1 MSRPVLYLAITN
13 HGFGH
18 AVRMATVASQ
28 LQKLNPDI
36 LLVIVTTA
44 PRWLLESY
52 IEGDFIHRLRAFD
65 VGVIQSDSLTMD
77 LKTTLA
83 KMEEYRQR
91 EGEIVAGEVDF
102 IRLNKVDLILA
113 DIPAMASSIAEKAGI
128 PCWMMSNFG
137 WDFIYQAWG
146 DDFREIT
153 HWLRSRYERV
163 ERLFRLPL
171 AEEMASFPIRQDV
184 GLTGGNPRYS
194 EAVLRDKFALMT
206 PKEKTILLTFGGLG
220 LEAIPYHNLASFPD
234 WQFITFA
241 QNAPDL
247 PNLLTISDHSLRPV
261 DFMPICGK
269 VVSKPGYSTFAE
281 SLRLDIPLISI
292 TRDGFA
298 EAQILLDG
306 LRHYGYHRI
315 VDYGDFFEGNWDF
328 LKEDAIAPLSNK
340 KLDKHGAEFIAQEI
354 VKFFEDSKDSK

>member
-28 LQKLNPDI
+28 VQKLKPDI

-91 EGEIVAGEVDF
+91 EEEIVAGEMDF
-102 IRLNKVDLILA
+102 IRLNKVGLILA
-113 DIPAMASSIAEKAGI
+113 DIPAMASTIAEKAGI

-146 DDFREIT
+146 DDFREVT
-153 HWLRSRYERV
+153 DWLKSRYEKV

-171 AEEMASFPIRQDV
+171 AEEMASFPFRQDV

-194 EAVLRDKFALMT
+194 DEVLRNKFDLT
-206 PKEKTILLTFGGLG
+206 QPREKTVLLTFGGLG
-220 LEAIPYHNLASFPD
+220 LEAIPYHNLARFPD

-247 PNLLTISDHSLRPV
+247 PNLLTIRDHSFRPV

-269 VVSKPGYSTFAE
+269 VLSKPGYSTFAE

-306 LRHYGYHRI
+306 LRNYGYHRI
-315 VDYGDFFEGNWDF
+315 VDYADFFEGNWDF
-328 LKEDAIAPLSNK
+328 LKEDAIPPLSDE
-340 KLDKHGAEFIAQEI
+340 KLDRQGAEFIAQEI
-354 VKFFEDSKDSK
+354 VNFFENS

>member
-28 LQKLNPDI
+28 VQKFNPEI
-36 LLVIVTTA
+36 LLIIVTTA

-77 LKTTLA
+77 LKATLG
-83 KMEEYRQR
+83 KMQEYCHREE
-91 EGEIVAGEVDF
+91 EIVAGEVDF
-102 IRLNKVDLILA
+102 LRLNKVGLILA
-113 DIPAMASSIAEKAGI
+113 DIPGMVSLIAEKAGI
-128 PCWMMSNFG
+128 PCWMMGNFG

-146 DDFREIT
+146 DDFREVT
-153 HWLRSRYERV
+153 HWLRSRYEKV

-171 AEEMASFPIRQDV
+171 AEEMASFPFRQDV
-184 GLTGGNPRYS
+184 GLTGGNPRYG
-194 EAVLRDKFALMT
+194 EAFLRDKFNLNK
-206 PKEKTILLTFGGLG
+206 PKEKTVLLTFGGLG
-220 LEAIPYHNLASFPD
+220 LEAIPYHNLNAFRD
-234 WQFITFA
+234 WQFITFD
-241 QNAPDL
+241 QNAPDF
-247 PNLLTISDHSLRPV
+247 PNLLKICRDSAHLRPV

-281 SLRLDIPLISI
+281 SLRLDIPLVSI
-292 TRDGFA
+292 TRNGFA
-298 EAQILLDG
+298 EAEILLDG

-315 VDYGDFFEGNWDF
+315 VDYGDFLAGDWGF
-328 LKEDAIAPLSNK
+328 LREDAIAPLGNE
-340 KLDKHGAEFIAQEI
+340 KLDKDGTEFIAQEI
-354 VKFFEDSKDSK
+354 VKFLSSKG